1 MKGKDKKY
9 EQIEHLSDIGLKIY
23 GNSLEE
29 LFENAAE
36 GMFSIMCDINKVGIV
51 EEKGITI
58 DEDGSISF
66 EELLIIWLENLL
78 YEFEVYN
85 MLFSKFK
92 ISKFRINGNRSIIKA
107 KIFGEK
113 IDFGRHEIIVAIKAP
128 TYHMLEV
135 KRDNK
140 TNSWMARVIFDV

>member
-92 ISKFRINGNRSIIKA
+92 ISKFRISGNRSIVKA

-113 IDFGRHEIIVAIKAP
+113 IDFKRHEIIVAIKAP

-140 TNSWMARVIFDV
+140 TNSWMACVIFDV